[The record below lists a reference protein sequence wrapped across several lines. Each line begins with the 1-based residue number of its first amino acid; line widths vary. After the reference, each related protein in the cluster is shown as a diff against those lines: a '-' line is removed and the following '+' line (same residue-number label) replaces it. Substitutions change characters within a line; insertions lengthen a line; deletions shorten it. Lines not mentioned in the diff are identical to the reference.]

1 MDGAPKRYE
10 ALAGAPARIAPPDT
24 FYGRHGK
31 RVLDGVLALA
41 LLPVL
46 LPVMAIIALGMA
58 HRGNIIYG
66 HRRVGR
72 LGEAFTCY
80 KFRTMVVDADERLA
94 ELLATDPDARAE
106 WERDHK
112 LADDPRITRLGRVLR
127 KTSLDELPQIWN
139 VLRGEMSFVGPR
151 PVTRAE
157 LIKYDEHAATYLSV
171 KPGVTGPWQV
181 ECRGQG
187 TYRERVAL
195 DMNYIR
201 DINLATDVATI
212 ARTALV
218 PLKMAGR

>member
-1 MDGAPKRYE
+1 VDGAPKRQE
-10 ALAGAPARIAPPDT
+10 AVAEAAARITPPDT
-24 FYGRHGK
+24 FYVRHGK
-31 RVLDGVLALA
+31 RALDVALGLA

-72 LGEAFTCY
+72 LGETFTCY

-94 ELLATDPDARAE
+94 ELLATDPAARTE

-112 LADDPRITRLGRVLR
+112 LSHDPRITRLGRVLR

-157 LIKYDEHAATYLSV
+157 LTKYDEHAATYLSV

-187 TYRERVAL
+187 MYRERVAL
-195 DMNYIR
+195 DINYIR

-218 PLKMAGR
+218 PLKMSGK

>member
-1 MDGAPKRYE
+1 
-10 ALAGAPARIAPPDT
+10 
-24 FYGRHGK
+24 
-31 RVLDGVLALA
+31 
-41 LLPVL
+41 
-46 LPVMAIIALGMA
+46 
-58 HRGNIIYG
+58 
-66 HRRVGR
+66 
-72 LGEAFTCY
+72 
-80 KFRTMVVDADERLA
+80 MVVDADERLA
-94 ELLATDPDARAE
+94 ELLATDPAARTE

-112 LADDPRITRLGRVLR
+112 LSHDPRITRLGRVLR

-157 LIKYDEHAATYLSV
+157 LTKYDEHAATYLSV

-187 TYRERVAL
+187 MYRERVAL
-195 DMNYIR
+195 DINYIR

-218 PLKMAGR
+218 PLKMSGR

>member
-1 MDGAPKRYE
+1 MDGAPKRHE
-10 ALAGAPARIAPPDT
+10 ALAGAPSRIAPPGT
-24 FYGRHGK
+24 FYVRRGK
-31 RVLDGVLALA
+31 RVLDVALALA

-46 LPVMAIIALGMA
+46 LPLMAIIALGMA

-66 HRRVGR
+66 HWRVGR
-72 LGEAFTCY
+72 LGEEFTCY

-94 ELLATDPDARAE
+94 ELLATDPAARAE

-112 LADDPRITRLGRVLR
+112 LADDPRRTRLGRVLR

-218 PLKMAGR
+218 PLKMSGR